1 MATMA
6 AEIAQSLP
14 YLRRYARAITGDQ
27 RRGDI
32 QVQRCL
38 ERLLADRSNSA
49 GLPLRLLL
57 FRTLTRSWNDR
68 TEPEPVSNA
77 TIANNAILD
86 HRVRDIA
93 PARRQA
99 LVLSVLEG
107 FATDE
112 IAQILEVA
120 PAEAER
126 LMTLAKADLRDQ
138 RPTRIMIIED
148 EPIIALDLAGICERH
163 GHQVVGFAATRDEA
177 VAKAQ
182 EERPGLILADIQLA
196 DDSSGIDA
204 VTDILKQM
212 TVPVIFIT
220 AFPQRLLTGQR
231 PEPTFLITKPFDA
244 DTLAVSISQALA
256 TAAA

>member
-1 MATMA
+1 MASMA
-6 AEIAQSLP
+6 AEIAQILP

-27 RRGDI
+27 RLGDI

-38 ERLLADRSNSA
+38 ERLLTDRSNSA
-49 GLPLRLLL
+49 GLPLRILL
-57 FRTLTRSWNDR
+57 FRNLTRSWGDHGAQ
-68 TEPEPVSNA
+68 EPSTDAP
-77 TIANNAILD
+77 IANVDILD
-86 HRVRDIA
+86 RRMREIA

-107 FATDE
+107 FSVADIGT
-112 IAQILEVA
+112 ILDLS
-120 PAEAER
+120 PQEAEE
-126 LMTLAKADLRDQ
+126 LLALAKVDLRDQ

-148 EPIIALDLAGICERH
+148 EPIIALDLANICERN
-163 GHQVVGFAATRDEA
+163 GHEVVGIAATRTEA
-177 VAKAQ
+177 VAKAMEQ
-182 EERPGLILADIQLA
+182 RPGLILADIQLA

-204 VTDILKQM
+204 VSDILASM
-212 TVPVIFIT
+212 SVPVIFIT
-220 AFPQRLLTGQR
+220 AFPERLLTGQR

>member
-1 MATMA
+1 MAIMAT
-6 AEIAQSLP
+6 EIAQILP

-27 RRGDI
+27 HRGDV

-38 ERLLADRSNSA
+38 ERVLADRARANEV
-49 GLPLRLLL
+49 PPRLLL
-57 FRTLTRSWNDR
+57 YRILTRGMADVPHAEIIAR
-68 TEPEPVSNA
+68 VPL
-77 TIANNAILD
+77 ANNQILGE
-86 HRVRDIA
+86 RVRDIA
-93 PARRQA
+93 PRRRQA

-107 FATDE
+107 FSVSE
-112 IAQILEVA
+112 IAQVLEIA
-120 PAEAER
+120 ESEAER
-126 LMTLAKADLRDQ
+126 LLADAKADLRDQ

-148 EPIIALDLAGICERH
+148 EPIIALDLATICERH
-163 GHQVVGFAATRDEA
+163 GHQVVGLASTRAEA
-177 VAKAQ
+177 VLKAN

-204 VTDILKQM
+204 ITDILESM

>member
-1 MATMA
+1 MAT
-6 AEIAQSLP
+6 EIAQILP
-14 YLRRYARAITGDQ
+14 HLRRYARAITGEQ

-38 ERLLADRSNSA
+38 ERLLIDRSNNA
-49 GLPLRLLL
+49 GLPLRTLL
-57 FRTLTRSWNDR
+57 FRTLTRSWNDEYAAEVP
-68 TEPEPVSNA
+68 TVMP
-77 TIANNAILD
+77 IADVAILD
-86 HRVRDIA
+86 QRMREIA

-99 LVLSVLEG
+99 LVLAVLEG
-107 FATDE
+107 FSTND
-112 IAQILEVA
+112 IGIILDL
-120 PAEAER
+120 PPDEAEE
-126 LMTLAKADLRDQ
+126 LLVLAKIDLRDQ

-148 EPIIALDLAGICERH
+148 EPIIALDLANICERN
-163 GHQVVGFAATRDEA
+163 GHEVVGIAATRTEA
-177 VAKAQ
+177 VAKAM
-182 EERPGLILADIQLA
+182 EHRPGLILADIQLA

-204 VTDILKQM
+204 VSDILASM

-220 AFPQRLLTGQR
+220 AFPERLLTGQR

>member
-1 MATMA
+1 MA
-6 AEIAQSLP
+6 AEIAQILP

-27 RRGDI
+27 RLGDI

-38 ERLLADRSNSA
+38 ERLLTDRSNSA
-49 GLPLRLLL
+49 GLPLRILL
-57 FRTLTRSWNDR
+57 FRNLTRSWGDHGAQ
-68 TEPEPVSNA
+68 EPSTDAP
-77 TIANNAILD
+77 IANVDILD
-86 HRVRDIA
+86 RRMREIA

-107 FATDE
+107 FSVADIGT
-112 IAQILEVA
+112 ILDLS
-120 PAEAER
+120 PQEAEE
-126 LMTLAKADLRDQ
+126 LLALAKVDLRDQ

-148 EPIIALDLAGICERH
+148 EPIIALDLANICERN
-163 GHQVVGFAATRDEA
+163 GHEVVGIAATRTEA
-177 VAKAQ
+177 VAKAMEQ
-182 EERPGLILADIQLA
+182 RPGLILADIQLA

-204 VTDILKQM
+204 VSDILASM
-212 TVPVIFIT
+212 SVPVIFIT
-220 AFPQRLLTGQR
+220 AFPERLLTGQR

>member
-1 MATMA
+1 MAT
-6 AEIAQSLP
+6 EIAQILP
-14 YLRRYARAITGDQ
+14 HLRRYARAITGEQ

-38 ERLLADRSNSA
+38 ERLLTDRSANA
-49 GLPLRLLL
+49 GLPLRILL
-57 FRTLTRSWNDR
+57 FRTLTRSWNDQAA
-68 TEPEPVSNA
+68 EGPPSDA
-77 TIANNAILD
+77 PIADVAILD
-86 HRVRDIA
+86 QRMRDIA

-107 FATDE
+107 FSTAE
-112 IAQILEVA
+112 IGAILELSKE
-120 PAEAER
+120 EAEE
-126 LMTLAKADLRDQ
+126 LLALAKVDLRDQ

-148 EPIIALDLAGICERH
+148 EPIIALDLANICERN
-163 GHQVVGFAATRDEA
+163 GHEVVGIAATRTEA
-177 VAKAQ
+177 VEKAIEQ
-182 EERPGLILADIQLA
+182 RPGLILADIQLA

-204 VTDILKQM
+204 VTDILRSM

-220 AFPQRLLTGQR
+220 AFPERLLTGQR

>member
-1 MATMA
+1 MA

-38 ERLLADRSNSA
+38 ERLLTDRGNSS
-49 GLPLRLLL
+49 GLPLRTLL

-68 TEPEPVSNA
+68 PEAEHVHAAP
-77 TIANNAILD
+77 IANDAILD
-86 HRVRDIA
+86 QRVREIA

-107 FATDE
+107 FSAEE
-112 IAQILEVA
+112 IGQILEI
-120 PAEAER
+120 PQDEAAD
-126 LMTLAKADLRDQ
+126 LLAQAKIDLRDQ

-148 EPIIALDLAGICERH
+148 EPIIALDLAGICERN
-163 GHQVVGFAATRDEA
+163 GHQVVGFAATRAEA
-177 VAKAQ
+177 VAKAR

-204 VTDILKQM
+204 VTDILAHM